1 MNFIEKIAKIKPI
14 KDEIALVWV
23 GQAGFLIKT
32 AGGKII
38 VLDPYLTDYTNR
50 VLCAEHGQKF
60 RRMCPAI
67 FEPGE
72 IKVDILL
79 CSHEHEDHLDMDA
92 IPVLLKDT
100 NLAAF
105 TNITSKE
112 KLKNAGLTKEAER
125 FTVLKKN
132 EPVKF
137 DEFTLTPLDCDHG
150 EHTPEAL
157 GFLLDFGF
165 TSVYYSGDTSYT
177 KVRLADAIAKKP
189 AVSLLPIN
197 GAYGNLNAEEA
208 AMFAADLQTKLC
220 VPHHFWTFPAHVGP
234 KGTPLDALEFF
245 PKYAPDCVL
254 NLATPGEVM
263 IINNLGLRS

>member
-1 MNFIEKIAKIKPI
+1 MNFIERLMKTKCA
-14 KDEIALVWV
+14 KDEAALVWL
-23 GQAGFLIKT
+23 GQAGFLLKT
-32 AGGKII
+32 ADGRII
-38 VLDPYLTDYTNR
+38 LIDPYLSDYTNKA
-50 VLCAEHGQKF
+50 LCAEHGQKF

-72 IKVDILL
+72 IKADILL

-92 IPVLLKDT
+92 IPVLLKD
-100 NLAAF
+100 NSLAAF
-105 TNITSKE
+105 TNIASKE
-112 KLKNAGLTKEAER
+112 KLKKAGLAAEPER

-150 EHTPEAL
+150 EYAPEAL

-177 KVRLADAIAKKP
+177 RARLAAAIEKKP
-189 AVSLLPIN
+189 VVSLLPIN
-197 GAYGNLNAEEA
+197 GAFGNLNAEEA
-208 AMFAADLQTKLC
+208 AMFAADLHTRLC

-234 KGTPLDALEFF
+234 KGTPLDALEAF
-245 PKYAPDCVL
+245 PKYAPGCVV

-263 IINNLGLRS
+263 MINSNGLRE